1 MRYQRFASALL
12 VCLSL
17 MTAEAG
23 DLITSVQQ
31 AYQKNVQ
38 FQADFVQKTHI
49 ELLNKDVTE
58 KGKMVFAKPES
69 GKPGKFDIHY
79 EGAQER
85 RYICNGE
92 TLWIYHPKLQ
102 EVEVYSDVKEV
113 LTREALSF
121 LGGLGDM
128 TRQFQVKV
136 EPNSWLL
143 LVPKNKKSPFKNIR
157 LRIDPSSFLA
167 TEVVLSPR
175 QGNESRYL
183 LSRIQTPAINSA
195 GDFEFQPPAGTE
207 VTTLP

>member
-1 MRYQRFASALL
+1 MRCSVGAQFIAPGLL
-12 VCLSL
+12 VILTLVSPVQ
-17 MTAEAG
+17 AA
-23 DLITSVQQ
+23 DLVTEVQR
-31 AYQKNVQ
+31 AYQKNTQ
-38 FQADFVQKTHI
+38 FRADFVQKTHI
-49 ELLNKDVTE
+49 ELLNKDVEE
-58 KGKMVFAKPES
+58 KGTMIFAKPS
-69 GKPGKFDIHY
+69 KFDIHY
-79 EGAQER
+79 EGKQER

-102 EVEVYSDVKEV
+102 EVEVYSDVKDV

-121 LGGLGDM
+121 LGGLGNM
-128 TRQFQVKV
+128 TQQFQVKV

-183 LSRIQTPAINSA
+183 LSRIQTPNSA
-195 GDFEFQPPAGTE
+195 VDFEFQPPAGTE

>member
-1 MRYQRFASALL
+1 MRRFVGAQLIAPGVLVILTLVSPVQAADLVTEVQR
-12 VCLSL
+12 
-17 MTAEAG
+17 
-23 DLITSVQQ
+23 
-31 AYQKNVQ
+31 AYQKNAQ
-38 FQADFVQKTHI
+38 FRADFVQKTHI

-58 KGKMVFAKPES
+58 KGKMVFAKP
-69 GKPGKFDIHY
+69 GKFDIHY
-79 EGAQER
+79 EGGQER

-121 LGGLGDM
+121 LGGLGNM

-157 LRIDPSSFLA
+157 LRIDLRSFLA

-195 GDFEFQPPAGTE
+195 VNFEFQPPAGTE